1 LILHCIKNFS
11 HHSKLQGYVSST
23 ED

>member
-1 LILHCIKNFS
+1 LILHCIKNLS